1 MATAT
6 NHSPS
11 SSVDPKS
18 GFCYKTKTY
27 QSLRPKIPLPPPSQ
41 PLSITDYTLSQLL
54 NSPTPISNKAVLI
67 EATTGRRVS
76 YGEFLSQVH
85 SLTSSLQ
92 TRFPSLSKGHVAF
105 ILAPTSVHVPVLYF
119 SLMALGVTI
128 SPANPTGSDSD
139 VAHQVRLCNPVV
151 SFATSATVK
160 KLNRL
165 NIPLGTVLLDS
176 PEFDSMINAQV
187 ASTHRR
193 VEIAQSDS
201 AAILYSSGTTGRV
214 KGVIL
219 THRNLIALIGGF
231 VQLRNFGDP
240 DPNEPEPV
248 SFFTLP
254 LFHVF
259 GFMMAVRAVA
269 SAETMVIVERFD
281 FETMLRAVEKYRATY
296 IPVSPPLVVA
306 LVKSDLAKKYDLGSL
321 RMLACGGAPLGKE
334 VTLKFNAKFPNTE
347 IVQGYGLTETG
358 GAATRALGPEEIL
371 QYGSAGRLAENMEA
385 KIVDPETGEALP
397 PGQRGELWLR
407 GPTVMKGY
415 VGDDKATAETF
426 ASEGWLKTGD
436 LCYFDSEGFLFI
448 VDRLK
453 ELIKYK
459 GYQVP
464 PVELEHLLHSHPE
477 IADAAV
483 IPYPDEEAGQIPMAF
498 VVRKPGS
505 NVTEAQVIDFIAKQV
520 APYKKV
526 RRVSFIN
533 SIPKNPS
540 GKILRRELVALVLP
554 AGASRL

>member
-1 MATAT
+1 MATET
-6 NHSPS
+6 NLHP

-41 PLSITDYTLSQLL
+41 PLSITDFTLSQLL
-54 NSPTPISNKAVLI
+54 KSPTPISNKAVLI

-85 SLTSSLQ
+85 SLTSSLK

-105 ILAPTSVHVPVLYF
+105 ILSPTSLHVPVLYF

-128 SPANPTGSDSD
+128 SPANPIGSDSE

-160 KLNRL
+160 KLSRL
-165 NIPLGTVLLDS
+165 NIPLGTLLLDS
-176 PEFDSMINAQV
+176 PEFDSMINAKV
-187 ASTHRR
+187 TSTHCR

-219 THRNLIALIGGF
+219 THRNLIALIAGF
-231 VQLRNFGDP
+231 VQLRHFGDPDP

-259 GFMMAVRAVA
+259 GFMMAVRSVA
-269 SAETMVIVERFD
+269 HAETMVIVERFD

-347 IVQGYGLTETG
+347 IVQVIYN
-358 GAATRALGPEEIL
+358 R
-371 QYGSAGRLAENMEA
+371 
-385 KIVDPETGEALP
+385 IVNKRNFYT
-397 PGQRGELWLR
+397 
-407 GPTVMKGY
+407 
-415 VGDDKATAETF
+415 
-426 ASEGWLKTGD
+426 LK
-436 LCYFDSEGFLFI
+436 LMLFI
-448 VDRLK
+448 
-453 ELIKYK
+453 
-459 GYQVP
+459 
-464 PVELEHLLHSHPE
+464 
-477 IADAAV
+477 
-483 IPYPDEEAGQIPMAF
+483 F
-498 VVRKPGS
+498 
-505 NVTEAQVIDFIAKQV
+505 
-520 APYKKV
+520 
-526 RRVSFIN
+526 
-533 SIPKNPS
+533 
-540 GKILRRELVALVLP
+540 
-554 AGASRL
+554 